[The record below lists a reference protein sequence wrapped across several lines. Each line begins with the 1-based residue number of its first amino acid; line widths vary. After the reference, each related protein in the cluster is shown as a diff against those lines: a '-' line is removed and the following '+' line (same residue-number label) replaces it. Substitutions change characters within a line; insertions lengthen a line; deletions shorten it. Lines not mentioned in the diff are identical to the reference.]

1 LLNQKREH
9 QAAEIAIDARWLHLG
24 GLGTYAYH
32 LIAGFAQYGN
42 GFMLRGIVNY
52 RNAERIAQFCDRVVI
67 TEASMYS
74 LREQLEIARAARGAD
89 LLHVPHY
96 NAPLLYHGSMLVSI
110 HDVIHIT
117 DPVYRRGV
125 RAWLYARPVLN
136 LVARRA
142 DHIVTVSE
150 YSKAQI
156 VEQLGVPSSKVT
168 AIYNGVHSQFCCA
181 DRNEA
186 FAAVST
192 ALGLTT
198 PYILYVGNLK
208 PHKNV
213 STLLRAF
220 ALLRKR
226 KGIPQELLII
236 GDDARWGRAR
246 REECSRLGI
255 NDTTHF
261 VPEVAQKLLP
271 KIYAAADLLVMPST
285 IEGFGLPVLEAMA
298 CGTPVACSR
307 AASLPEVG
315 GDAVL
320 YFDAARTE
328 ELASVIE
335 RVVNSSELQ
344 EKLRAK
350 GLERA
355 KRFTWEDSARKHVEL
370 YGHLLGLN

>member
-1 LLNQKREH
+1 LLNQRREH

-32 LIAGFAQYGN
+32 LIAGFAQHGN
-42 GFMLRGIVNY
+42 GFALRGIVNQ
-52 RNAERIAQFCDRVVI
+52 RNAERIVPFCDRVVI
-67 TEASMYS
+67 AEASMYS
-74 LREQLEIARAARGAD
+74 LREQLEIASAAKGAD

-96 NAPLLYHGSMLVSI
+96 NAPLLYRGPLLVSI

-117 DPVYRRGV
+117 DPEYRRGV
-125 RAWLYARPVLN
+125 RAWFYARPVLN

-156 VEQLGVPSSKVT
+156 VEQLGVPPSKVT
-168 AIYNGVHSQFCCA
+168 TIYNGVNSQFCYVERG
-181 DRNEA
+181 DA
-186 FAAVST
+186 FAAVSR

-198 PYILYVGNLK
+198 PYILYVGNLR

-226 KGIPQELLII
+226 EDIPQELLII
-236 GDDARWGRAR
+236 GDDARWGHVR
-246 REECSRLGI
+246 REECFRLGI
-255 NDTTHF
+255 HDTTHF
-261 VPEVAQKLLP
+261 VSHVAQELLP

-298 CGTPVACSR
+298 CGTPVVCSR
-307 AASLPEVG
+307 ATSLPEVG

-320 YFDAARTE
+320 YFDPASPE
-328 ELASVIE
+328 ELASLIE
-335 RVVNSSELQ
+335 RVVNSSD
-344 EKLRAK
+344 LRETLRTK

-355 KRFTWEDSARKHVEL
+355 KQFTWEDSARKHVEL

>member
-1 LLNQKREH
+1 MSNQNRELR
-9 QAAEIAIDARWLHLG
+9 APEVAIDARWLHSG

-32 LIAGFAQYGN
+32 LIAGFAQYGD
-42 GFMLRGIVNY
+42 GFTLRAIVNQ
-52 RNAERIAQFCDRVVI
+52 RNAERVAPFCDHVVI
-67 TEASMYS
+67 AEASMYS

-96 NAPLLYHGSMLVSI
+96 NAPLLYRGPLLVSI

-117 DPVYRRGV
+117 DPVYRLGV

-136 LVARRA
+136 LVARKA

-168 AIYNGVHSQFCCA
+168 AIYNGVNSQFCCV
-181 DRNEA
+181 DRSEA
-186 FAAVST
+186 FAAVSR
-192 ALGLTT
+192 ALGLRT
-198 PYILYVGNLK
+198 PYVLYVGNLK

-220 ALLRKR
+220 ALLRNR
-226 KGIPQELLII
+226 KDTPQELLII

-246 REECSRLGI
+246 REECFRFGI
-255 NDTTHF
+255 NDVTHF
-261 VPEVAQKLLP
+261 VPHVAQELLP

-298 CGTPVACSR
+298 CGTPVVCSR
-307 AASLPEVG
+307 ATSLPEVG

-320 YFDAARTE
+320 YFDPASPE

-335 RVVNSSELQ
+335 RVVNSPELQ
-344 EKLRAK
+344 ETLRAK

-355 KRFTWEDSARKHVEL
+355 KQFTWEDSTRKHVEL
-370 YGHLLGLN
+370 YRRLLALN

>member
-1 LLNQKREH
+1 LLKQNSGH
-9 QAAEIAIDARWLHLG
+9 QGAEVAIDARWLHLG

-32 LIAGFAQYGN
+32 LIAGFARHGN
-42 GFMLRGIVNY
+42 GFTLRGIVNQ
-52 RNAERIAQFCDRVVI
+52 RNAERIAPFCDRVVI
-67 TEASMYS
+67 AEASMYS

-96 NAPLLYHGSMLVSI
+96 NAPLLYHGPMLVSI

-117 DPVYRRGV
+117 APVYRRDV

-136 LVARRA
+136 LVARKA

-156 VEQLGVPSSKVT
+156 VDQLRVPSSKVT
-168 AIYNGVHSQFCCA
+168 AIYNGVNSQFCCA

-192 ALGLTT
+192 ALGLKS
-198 PYILYVGNLK
+198 PYVLYVGNLK

-220 ALLRKR
+220 AMLRK
-226 KGIPQELLII
+226 GTDIPQELLII

-298 CGTPVACSR
+298 CGTPVVCSR
-307 AASLPEVG
+307 ATSLPEVG

-320 YFDAARTE
+320 YFDPASPE
-328 ELASVIE
+328 DLASVIE

-344 EKLRAK
+344 EKLREK

-355 KRFTWEDSARKHVEL
+355 KRFTWEDSIRKHVEL